1 MRSPFCRHH
10 TQKASARPAHT
21 GVPADQW
28 PDGISSDTVYIGR
41 SGRGLPGTGAR
52 EGWRG
57 VQGHGHT
64 HHIWGWAPL
73 LAEVHAV
80 GAAGLGQAAAV
91 CHRQHSLAGSQPCPG
106 AACVQPGLG
115 VALHGAEAVGAVA
128 VVAVS
133 VVAAANFPTCLGR

>member
-1 MRSPFCRHH
+1 M
-10 TQKASARPAHT
+10 
-21 GVPADQW
+21 
-28 PDGISSDTVYIGR
+28 
-41 SGRGLPGTGAR
+41 
-52 EGWRG
+52 
-57 VQGHGHT
+57 QGHGHT

-80 GAAGLGQAAAV
+80 GAAGLGQVAAV

-133 VVAAANFPTCLGR
+133 VVAAANFPTYLGR